1 MSLVGQLI
9 GPVTG
14 LLDKFIPDA
23 DTKNKLAHEISTM
36 SERHAQQIALEQ
48 IEVLGLTLFL
58 VRQEHEYHPRTRY
71 LACLRYRLTLT
82 LRCFR
87 LYDLFR

>member
-23 DTKNKLAHEISTM
+23 DTKNKLAHEIATM
-36 SERHAQQIALEQ
+36 SEKHGQQIALEQ
-48 IEVLGLTLFL
+48 IEVLKLDAKETGSNRVGVLLRVTPVCWGLWSIFSVAPIAAGFGL
-58 VRQEHEYHPRTRY
+58 
-71 LACLRYRLTLT
+71 
-82 LRCFR
+82 
-87 LYDLFR
+87 